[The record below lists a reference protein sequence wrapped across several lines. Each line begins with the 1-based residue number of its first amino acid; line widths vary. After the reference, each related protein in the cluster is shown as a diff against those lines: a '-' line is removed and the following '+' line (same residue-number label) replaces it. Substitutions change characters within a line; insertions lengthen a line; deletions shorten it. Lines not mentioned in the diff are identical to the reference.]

1 MQLQL
6 NHIRHEVMSMLKYI
20 PSIISKADFYKIIS
34 ESFKVINVLF
44 YIIDNGLKEFLPEF
58 KEHIDQII
66 PIILQRLQANNL
78 DLEIKQS
85 VILCA
90 SSLIINL
97 GTSLKNE
104 EKMQILQS
112 IYEKLKIE
120 TKKVTILKLFQR
132 LPINQF
138 TNMDKKF
145 NDLVHLIIKEII
157 QYIPKEDRI

>member
-78 DLEIKQS
+78 DLE
-85 VILCA
+85 VALRHF
-90 SSLIINL
+90 NP
-97 GTSLKNE
+97 
-104 EKMQILQS
+104 
-112 IYEKLKIE
+112 
-120 TKKVTILKLFQR
+120 R
-132 LPINQF
+132 F
-138 TNMDKKF
+138 TPEMG
-145 NDLVHLIIKEII
+145 
-157 QYIPKEDRI
+157 